1 MVYITGNLKMD
12 KKMTVFVVTLRGWD
26 DTEVVGV
33 FSSEDKA
40 KAFIKTLDSDDRA
53 NSDIFKFAVV

>member
-1 MVYITGNLKMD
+1 MD
-12 KKMTVFVVTLRGWD
+12 KEMTVFVFVVTVKGWE
-26 DTEVVGV
+26 DTDVMGV
-33 FSSEDKA
+33 FSTEDKA